1 MMVVIEISFLAVIT
15 FKLNSILKFHFDK
28 VIHKIKVRIN
38 EEDLPAVLL
47 HSALRYISKT
57 VPKKKARRREENFQK
72 LLIFSLEII
81 IQISNTMSLLN
92 YFPIFRALFGL
103 DALLNGSISPH

>member
-57 VPKKKARRREENFQK
+57 VPNSLKKARRREENFQK
-72 LLIFSLEII
+72 LLIFSLDFKTQCRYCTI
-81 IQISNTMSLLN
+81 
-92 YFPIFRALFGL
+92 FPFLEHFSVL
-103 DALLNGSISPH
+103 MHY

>member
-38 EEDLPAVLL
+38 EEDLPARLQ
-47 HSALRYISKT
+47 SALKSK
-57 VPKKKARRREENFQK
+57 KG
-72 LLIFSLEII
+72 
-81 IQISNTMSLLN
+81 
-92 YFPIFRALFGL
+92 PILGGRTF
-103 DALLNGSISPH
+103 

>member
-57 VPKKKARRREENFQK
+57 VPNSLITLLYTKWPQK
-72 LLIFSLEII
+72 GPQKGRKFSKIVD
-81 IQISNTMSLLN
+81 
-92 YFPIFRALFGL
+92 F
-103 DALLNGSISPH
+103 

>member
-57 VPKKKARRREENFQK
+57 VPKKKGPQK
-72 LLIFSLEII
+72 GIKFSKIVD
-81 IQISNTMSLLN
+81 
-92 YFPIFRALFGL
+92 F
-103 DALLNGSISPH
+103 

>member
-57 VPKKKARRREENFQK
+57 VPNSLMTLHEVAPKRPAEGKK
-72 LLIFSLEII
+72 IFK
-81 IQISNTMSLLN
+81 NC
-92 YFPIFRALFGL
+92 
-103 DALLNGSISPH
+103 